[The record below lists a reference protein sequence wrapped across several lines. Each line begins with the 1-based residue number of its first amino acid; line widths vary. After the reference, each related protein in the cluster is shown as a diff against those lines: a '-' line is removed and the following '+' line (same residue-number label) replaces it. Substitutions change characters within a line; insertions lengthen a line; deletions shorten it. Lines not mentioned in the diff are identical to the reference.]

1 MFLPATTT
9 AALLDRS
16 LPPIREDQSPGP
28 TPRTRHQDAGRDDNR
43 GATRRVPPSNPRRSD
58 SGSHPSRSSSRR
70 GTAHSSTGQKDPSQ
84 RQPQSRESRSL
95 RSNPARDQI
104 PGPVPPLPSSSR
116 ERTIHHRAELPNP
129 PREDQGPSPPAGLH
143 AFTCSRPGVTFP
155 SPPYNRNSTQ

>member
-28 TPRTRHQDAGRDDNR
+28 TPRARHQDAGRDDNR
-43 GATRRVPPSNPRRSD
+43 GATRRVPPSNPRGSD
-58 SGSHPSRSSSRR
+58 SGSHPSHSSSRR

-104 PGPVPPLPSSSR
+104 SGSRPTPPVVKPRKNDPPSRRIAKSTPGGSGPVASSR
-116 ERTIHHRAELPNP
+116 STRFHML
-129 PREDQGPSPPAGLH
+129 SAG
-143 AFTCSRPGVTFP
+143 SNFP
-155 SPPYNRNSTQ
+155 LSSL

>member
-43 GATRRVPPSNPRRSD
+43 GATRQVPPSNPRRSD
-58 SGSHPSRSSSRR
+58 SGSHPSHSSSRR

-104 PGPVPPLPSSSR
+104 RVPSHPSR
-116 ERTIHHRAELPNP
+116 RQAAKERSTIAQNCQIHHGRIRARRLQPVHTLSHALG
-129 PREDQGPSPPAGLH
+129 RE
-143 AFTCSRPGVTFP
+143 
-155 SPPYNRNSTQ
+155 